1 MTRQEAGVLYRS
13 RAYRRLR
20 RGVLEMDK
28 YECQDCKAKGKYT
41 KATEV
46 HHVLTVDKYPEYA
59 MSLYQPNGGRQL
71 VSLCSDC
78 HKFGRHGYQHEPKVA
93 NELTEERW

>member
-1 MTRQEAGVLYRS
+1 MTRQEAGKLYRS
-13 RAYRRLR
+13 RPYRKLR
-20 RGVLEMDK
+20 RSVLAIDK

-46 HHVLTVDKYPEYA
+46 HHVLPIERYPEFA
-59 MSLYQPNGGRQL
+59 MELYQPNGDRQL
-71 VSLCSDC
+71 ISLCSDC

-93 NELTEERW
+93 SELTEERW